1 MRTANS
7 FSSQRHSGNTEVRRG
22 KSKRKNKKERVFCSS
37 ALASFDQTRRRLGA
51 SLRRGGE
58 IALLILALLALAA
71 SPLQAQKKSR
81 PTKPRATTQKP
92 KPSPTKPAPESEEK
106 LDDLQPTPQPKP
118 PLNPNA
124 PLGRIVLLPIDDR
137 PAVAQF
143 AQMIGAIGDYEVVM
157 PPPEMLGKFTTPG
170 DPKKIRDWLSIV
182 NYTNIDAV
190 VISVD
195 MLAYGGLVASRAPAT
210 APADALKRV
219 EFFRWLKSKYPKV
232 PIYAFSVLMR
242 VAPTA
247 SKETRGWREDLA
259 RWAELMDR
267 APKTNEA
274 KLQAEL
280 EQLKSKLDRNVID
293 NYLAARRRDLQ
304 VNLAM
309 VKLYE
314 ERVIDNLIFLQDD
327 AREYGLH
334 RHDQLILRERLKAR
348 GFEDEVPIYNGAD
361 EGSLSLVARAI
372 LDKQKQ
378 KIKVAVVYSSEK
390 SRKTIA
396 PYEDHP
402 LEFTVENQIKAAGGQ
417 LVGVTEMP
425 DYTLYVNAP
434 ETSASEFTMFSKN
447 LVADLKTGKA
457 VALADVLFP
466 APHFSGADER
476 LVAILKTEKLID
488 KLTGYAAWNTAGNA
502 LGTAIPAA
510 NLRVF
515 SKQFT
520 GAPERAARANV
531 SHFEFLLHRFAGDY
545 LYHNIVR
552 FEINAQLRKPPAV
565 PTDEFTEEMYNRTNK
580 QVQEKLQPLIEK
592 FFAEHLQGR
601 TYPLGTFN
609 EQKRELKLNSLKGL
623 KIYLPWPRT
632 FEATIEYQFEYTIK

>member
-1 MRTANS
+1 MWKISLAELPHLTWLHCSLHFEAMNKPKLVILLVVMCLLAIAIPAQRK
-7 FSSQRHSGNTEVRRG
+7 SQPTP
-22 KSKRKNKKERVFCSS
+22 KSK
-37 ALASFDQTRRRLGA
+37 T
-51 SLRRGGE
+51 
-58 IALLILALLALAA
+58 
-71 SPLQAQKKSR
+71 
-81 PTKPRATTQKP
+81 TTQKP
-92 KPSPTKPAPESEEK
+92 RQPAPKPAPESEEK
-106 LDDLQPTPQPKP
+106 LEDLLPTPTPKP
-118 PLNPNA
+118 LLNPNE
-124 PLGRIVLLPIDDR
+124 PLGRIVLLPLDDR

-143 AQMIGAIGDYEVVM
+143 AQMIGAIGDYEVIM
-157 PPPEMLGKFTTPG
+157 PPQEMLGKFTTPG
-170 DPKKIRDWLSIV
+170 DTKKIREWLSIV
-182 NYTNIDAV
+182 NYSKIDAI

-195 MLAYGGLVASRAPAT
+195 MLAYGGLVASRAPNT
-210 APADALKRV
+210 AQNEAIKRL
-219 EFFRWLKSKYPKV
+219 EFFHWLKSKHPTV
-232 PIYAFSVLMR
+232 PVYAFNVLMR

-247 SKETRGWREDLA
+247 SKETRAWRDDLA

-267 APKTNEA
+267 APKTNDA

-280 EQLKSKLDRNVID
+280 AQLKSRLDRQVVD
-293 NYLAARRRDLQ
+293 DYLMARRRNLQ

-314 ERVIDNLIFLQDD
+314 ERVIENLIFLQDD

-348 GFEDEVPIYNGAD
+348 GIDDEVPIYNGAD
-361 EGSLSLVARAI
+361 EGSLSLVARAV

-390 SRKTIA
+390 GRKVIA

-417 LVGVTEMP
+417 IVSASESP

-434 ETSASEFTMFSKN
+434 ETTASEFTMFSKN
-447 LVADLKTGKA
+447 LVADLKVGKP
-457 VALADVLFP
+457 VALGDVLFP

-476 LVAILKTEKLID
+476 LVAILRAENLID

-510 NLRVF
+510 NLRIF
-515 SKQFT
+515 SKQIT
-520 GAPERAARANV
+520 DAPERAARANA

-552 FEINAQLRKPPAV
+552 FEINAQLRKPPAI
-565 PTDEFTEEMYNRTNK
+565 PTDEFTNEMYNRINK

-592 FFAEHLQGR
+592 FFAEHFQGR
-601 TYPLGTFN
+601 RYSLGTFN
-609 EQKRELKLNSLKGL
+609 EQKRELKLNAIKGL

-632 FEATIEYQFEYTIK
+632 FESTIEYQFDYTIN

>member
-1 MRTANS
+1 MNKPKLVSLLVVMCLLAIAIPAQRK
-7 FSSQRHSGNTEVRRG
+7 SQPTP
-22 KSKRKNKKERVFCSS
+22 KSK
-37 ALASFDQTRRRLGA
+37 
-51 SLRRGGE
+51 
-58 IALLILALLALAA
+58 
-71 SPLQAQKKSR
+71 
-81 PTKPRATTQKP
+81 ATTQKP
-92 KPSPTKPAPESEEK
+92 KQPASKPEEK
-106 LDDLQPTPQPKP
+106 LEDLLPTPTPKP
-118 PLNPNA
+118 PLNPNE
-124 PLGRIVLLPIDDR
+124 PLGRIVLLPLDDR

-143 AQMIGAIGDYEVVM
+143 AHMIGAIGDYEVVM

-170 DPKKIRDWLSIV
+170 DTKKLRDWLSIV
-182 NYTNIDAV
+182 NYKQIDAI

-195 MLAYGGLVASRAPAT
+195 MLAYGGLVASRAPDT
-210 APADALKRV
+210 TQTDAVKRL
-219 EFFRWLKSKYPKV
+219 EFFHWLKSKHPTV
-232 PIYAFSVLMR
+232 PVYAFNVLMR

-247 SKETRGWREDLA
+247 SKETRGWRDDLA

-267 APKTNEA
+267 APKTNDA
-274 KLQAEL
+274 KLQSEL
-280 EQLKSKLDRNVID
+280 TQLKAKLERQVMDD
-293 NYLAARRRDLQ
+293 YLTARRRNLQ

-314 ERVIDNLIFLQDD
+314 DRVIENLIFLQDD

-348 GFEDEVPIYNGAD
+348 GIDDEVPIYNGAD
-361 EGSLSLVARAI
+361 EGSLSLVARAV

-390 SRKTIA
+390 GRKVIA

-417 LVGVTEMP
+417 LAKTTETP

-434 ETSASEFTMFSKN
+434 ETTASEFTLFSKN
-447 LVADLKTGKA
+447 LVADLKAGKP
-457 VALADVLFP
+457 VALGDVLFP

-476 LVAILKTEKLID
+476 LVAILKAENLID

-510 NLRVF
+510 NLRIF
-515 SKQFT
+515 SKQIT
-520 GAPERAARANV
+520 DAPERAARATA

-552 FEINAQLRKPPAV
+552 FEINTQLRKPPAI
-565 PTDEFTEEMYNRTNK
+565 PTDEFSDEMYNRTNK

-592 FFAEHLQGR
+592 FFAEHFQGR

-609 EQKRELKLNSLKGL
+609 EQKREIKLTAIKKL

-632 FEATIEYQFEYTIK
+632 FESTIEYQFDYAIQ